1 MACGVLLHGRMK
13 MIVVGTAVVAMAVV
27 SPAAAE
33 TPPSAATTT
42 TTSYRVWTLG
52 ADGASV
58 AIGLGSLAL
67 HRGSNQR
74 EVLEYGSLVGL
85 GLGAPLI
92 HALRGHETR
101 ALTSVGIRIGFTGV
115 GAALGAAVSGCGAT
129 QGPSCDPA
137 TVAGGAA
144 VGMLV
149 AIAVD
154 AVYLTD
160 ERSAAP
166 TWAPRVAI
174 GDGGAQLG
182 LATAF

>member
-1 MACGVLLHGRMK
+1 MRGADARTMK
-13 MIVVGTAVVAMAVV
+13 AIVIGTAVVVALTVV
-27 SPAAAE
+27 RPAAAE
-33 TPPSAATTT
+33 TPPSRATTT

-85 GLGAPLI
+85 GLGTPLI

-101 ALTSVGIRIGFTGV
+101 ALASVGIRIGFTGV
-115 GAALGAAVSGCGAT
+115 GAALGAAVSGCGAS

-149 AIAVD
+149 AA
-154 AVYLTD
+154 
-160 ERSAAP
+160 RGSA
-166 TWAPRVAI
+166 I
-174 GDGGAQLG
+174 
-182 LATAF
+182 TARRHARCG